1 MAMITS
7 TWSKESKPRSLI
19 KCDSTV
25 SWKSKQITIR
35 IETVYLLGGQTNRY
49 NAHQLWTESARN
61 VSLQRK
67 MDGNYE
73 IFQHAAVCNIFQTV
87 RIFESEYL
95 DCVVNLT
102 RS

>member
-1 MAMITS
+1 M
-7 TWSKESKPRSLI
+7 LI
-19 KCDSTV
+19 NCELHL
-25 SWKSKQITIR
+25 QQ
-35 IETVYLLGGQTNRY
+35 IET
-49 NAHQLWTESARN
+49 LWKINKTESARN